1 MSGGVRGG
9 AGDPLSLLN
18 SPERME
24 RMPHL
29 ELKNLVKSFGG
40 ARAVDNLNLS
50 IEEGEFVSLLGASG
64 CGKTTTL
71 RMVAGFTKPTQ
82 GRIFLA
88 GKDITDV
95 PARERKMGMVFQS
108 YALFPTLTV
117 YENICFGLRVRGIKN
132 DAIAGRVQ
140 RLLELGHMEG
150 LGRRYPSALSGGQQ
164 PRVALLR
171 ALAIEPSVLLLD
183 EPLSNLDAKMRV
195 DIRKEIRKMQLLL
208 KITAIYVTH
217 DQEEALAVSDQ
228 IAVMDQGKIQQ
239 CGTPLDV
246 YLRPASKFVSDFIGR
261 SNFLKC
267 ELAQGGGVRVEE
279 RLHRL
284 DIPERLQGKTRLM
297 LSFRPQHVHVHSATF
312 SPQAGFSGLVLPA
325 RFVFETFLGTMFQVE
340 ALTAQGEVV
349 VAEVPIEERN
359 ALKLERDQPIVL
371 TVSSDDVRPF
381 EA

>member
-1 MSGGVRGG
+1 
-9 AGDPLSLLN
+9 
-18 SPERME
+18 
-24 RMPHL
+24 MPHL

-40 ARAVDNLNLS
+40 ARAVDDLNLS

-71 RMVAGFTKPTQ
+71 RMVAGFTKPTH

-117 YENICFGLRVRGIKN
+117 YENICFGLRVRRIRN
-132 DAIAGRVQ
+132 DAITGRVQ

-150 LGRRYPSALSGGQQ
+150 LGRRYPSELSGGQQ
-164 PRVALLR
+164 QRVALLR

-217 DQEEALAVSDQ
+217 DQEEALAVSDK

-261 SNFLKC
+261 SNFLKG
-267 ELAQGGGVRVEE
+267 EPVQGGGVRVEE
-279 RLHRL
+279 SLQRL
-284 DIPERLQGKTRLM
+284 DIPERLQGKTRLI
-297 LSFRPQHVHVHSATF
+297 LSFRPQHVHVHSTTF
-312 SPQAGFSGLVLPA
+312 SPQSGFSGLVLPA

-340 ALTAQGEVV
+340 ALTAQGEMV
-349 VAEVPIEERN
+349 VAEVPVEERN
-359 ALKLERDQPIVL
+359 AVKLVRDQPIVL
-371 TVSSDDVRPF
+371 TVSSDDVRLF